1 MFLVTGAYGRKYQTP
16 EQVVN
21 DWREHKDFY
30 ILRGSQW
37 AYINRADW
45 EKYDKGWDSVHFT
58 DGTIRTVLEV
68 GLM

>member
-1 MFLVTGAYGRKYQTP
+1 M
-16 EQVVN
+16 N

-37 AYINRADW
+37 SYINRADW
-45 EKYDKGWDSVHFT
+45 EKYNNKWDSVHFS